1 MAYLNRIEIIGNLG
15 KDAVVV
21 HLQSGSTKVS
31 LSVACSKNYA
41 DRSGDRKEQTNWF
54 NVVVWGKLA
63 ETMERIAPKKGSTV
77 YVAGEMNFRNYTDQD
92 GVARSIAELSAET
105 VQLLTPRNAQP
116 QQQQAPA
123 QNYGSMGPSGNI
135 ADDDDL
141 PF

>member
-1 MAYLNRIEIIGNLG
+1 MAYLNRCEIIGNIG

-21 HLQSGSTKVS
+21 HLQSGSIKVS
-31 LSVACSKNYA
+31 LSVACSKKYT
-41 DRSGDRKEQTNWF
+41 DRNGEQKEQTNWF

-63 ETMERIAPKKGSTV
+63 EAMERIAPKKGSSV

>member
-1 MAYLNRIEIIGNLG
+1 MAYLNRCEIIGNLG

-21 HLQSGSTKVS
+21 HLQSGNTKVS
-31 LSVACSKNYA
+31 LSVACSKKYT
-41 DRSGDRKEQTNWF
+41 DRNGEQKEQTNWF

-63 ETMERIAPKKGSTV
+63 EAMERLAPKKGSTV

-123 QNYGSMGPSGNI
+123 QNYGAMGPSGNPS
-135 ADDDDL
+135 DDDDL

>member
-1 MAYLNRIEIIGNLG
+1 MAYLNRCEIIGNLG

-21 HLQSGSTKVS
+21 HLQSGSIKVS
-31 LSVACSKNYA
+31 LSVACSKKYT
-41 DRSGDRKEQTNWF
+41 DRNGEQKEQTNWF

-63 ETMERIAPKKGSTV
+63 EAMERIAPKKGSSV
-77 YVAGEMNFRNYTDQD
+77 YVSGEINFRNYTDQD

>member
-31 LSVACSKNYA
+31 LSVACSKNYT
-41 DRSGDRKEQTNWF
+41 DRNGDRKEQTNWF

>member
-1 MAYLNRIEIIGNLG
+1 MAYLNRCEIIGNLG

-21 HLQSGSTKVS
+21 HLQSGSIKVS
-31 LSVACSKNYA
+31 LSVACSKKYT
-41 DRSGDRKEQTNWF
+41 DRNGEQKEQTNWF

-63 ETMERIAPKKGSTV
+63 EAMERIAPKKGSTV
-77 YVAGEMNFRNYTDQD
+77 YVSGEMNFRNYTDQD

-116 QQQQAPA
+116 QQQKAPA

>member
-31 LSVACSKNYA
+31 LSVACSKNYT
-41 DRSGDRKEQTNWF
+41 DRNGDRKEQTNWF

-123 QNYGSMGPSGNI
+123 QSYGSMGPSGNI
-135 ADDDDL
+135 DDDDDL

>member
-1 MAYLNRIEIIGNLG
+1 MAYLNRCEIIGNLG

-21 HLQSGSTKVS
+21 RLQSGNTKVS
-31 LSVACSKNYA
+31 LSVACSKKYT
-41 DRSGDRKEQTNWF
+41 DRNGEQKEQTNWF

-63 ETMERIAPKKGSTV
+63 EAMERLAPKKGSTV

-123 QNYGSMGPSGNI
+123 QNYGAMGPSGNPS
-135 ADDDDL
+135 DDDDL

>member
-1 MAYLNRIEIIGNLG
+1 MAYLNRCEIIGNLG

-21 HLQSGSTKVS
+21 HLQSGNTKVS
-31 LSVACSKNYA
+31 LSVACSKKYT
-41 DRSGDRKEQTNWF
+41 DRNGEQKEQTNWF

-63 ETMERIAPKKGSTV
+63 EAMERLAPKKGSTV

-105 VQLLTPRNAQP
+105 VQLLTPRNSQQ
-116 QQQQAPA
+116 QQQQAPV
-123 QNYGSMGPSGNI
+123 QNYGAMGQSGNPS
-135 ADDDDL
+135 DDDDL

>member
-1 MAYLNRIEIIGNLG
+1 MAYLNRCEIIGNLG

-21 HLQSGSTKVS
+21 HLQSGSIKVS
-31 LSVACSKNYA
+31 LSVACSKKYT
-41 DRSGDRKEQTNWF
+41 DRNGEQKEQTNWF

-63 ETMERIAPKKGSTV
+63 EAMERIAPKKGSSV

>member
-1 MAYLNRIEIIGNLG
+1 MAYLNRCEIIGNLG

-21 HLQSGSTKVS
+21 HLQSGSIKVS
-31 LSVACSKNYA
+31 LSVACSKKYT
-41 DRSGDRKEQTNWF
+41 DRNGEQKEQTNWF

-63 ETMERIAPKKGSTV
+63 EAMERIAPKKGSSV

-123 QNYGSMGPSGNI
+123 QNYWSIGPSGNI

>member
-1 MAYLNRIEIIGNLG
+1 MAYLNRCEIIGNLG

-21 HLQSGSTKVS
+21 HLQSGSIKVS
-31 LSVACSKNYA
+31 LSVACSKKYT
-41 DRSGDRKEQTNWF
+41 DRNGEQKEQTNWF

-63 ETMERIAPKKGSTV
+63 EAMERIAPKKGSSV

-105 VQLLTPRNAQP
+105 VQLLTPRNDQP

>member
-1 MAYLNRIEIIGNLG
+1 MAYLNRCEIIGNLG

-21 HLQSGSTKVS
+21 HLQSGSIKVS
-31 LSVACSKNYA
+31 LSVACSKKNT
-41 DRSGDRKEQTNWF
+41 DRNGEQKEQTNWF

-63 ETMERIAPKKGSTV
+63 EAMERIAPKKGSSV

>member
-1 MAYLNRIEIIGNLG
+1 MAYLNRCEIIGNLG

-31 LSVACSKNYA
+31 LSVACSKNYT
-41 DRSGDRKEQTNWF
+41 DRNGERKEQTNWF

-116 QQQQAPA
+116 QQQAPS
-123 QNYGSMGPSGNI
+123 QNYGSMGPSGNPE
-135 ADDDDL
+135 DEDDL

>member
-1 MAYLNRIEIIGNLG
+1 MAYLNRCEIIGNLG

-21 HLQSGSTKVS
+21 HMQSGSTKVA
-31 LSVACSKNYA
+31 LSVACSRNYT
-41 DRSGDRKEQTNWF
+41 DRNGERKEQTNWF
-54 NVVVWGKLA
+54 NVVAWGKLA
-63 ETMERIAPKKGSTV
+63 ETLERIAPKKGSTV

-123 QNYGSMGPSGNI
+123 HNYGSMGPSWNPE
-135 ADDDDL
+135 DYDNL